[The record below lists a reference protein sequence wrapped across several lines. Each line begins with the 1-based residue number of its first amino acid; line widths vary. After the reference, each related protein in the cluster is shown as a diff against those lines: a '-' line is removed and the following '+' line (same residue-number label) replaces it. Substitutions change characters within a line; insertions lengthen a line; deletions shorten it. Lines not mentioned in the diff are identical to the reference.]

1 MTRKRRILHT
11 AVLILGLSLAQGAT
25 ADSNAKANDPGAF
38 IEKLAGQAIK
48 VLSAPNGSMH
58 DRESKFRD
66 LLRDDFAMDQI
77 GQFVAGSH
85 WRRMS
90 PAQRDAYQKLFA
102 EWVLKTYSVRLGGYS
117 GERFQVIKSTPAG
130 EKDVIVYT
138 RINKSGGDGFN
149 ANWRVRQ
156 TGDRYKIID
165 IYVEGVSM
173 VITQRSE
180 FDSIFKRHGVDGM
193 IQILRDKVAKLST
206 QS

>member
-1 MTRKRRILHT
+1 
-11 AVLILGLSLAQGAT
+11 
-25 ADSNAKANDPGAF
+25 
-38 IEKLAGQAIK
+38 
-48 VLSAPNGSMH
+48 
-58 DRESKFRD
+58 
-66 LLRDDFAMDQI
+66 
-77 GQFVAGSH
+77 
-85 WRRMS
+85 MS

-165 IYVEGVSM
+165 INVEGVSK
-173 VITQRSE
+173 VFTQRSE
-180 FDSIFKRHGVDGM
+180 IVSNCKRHGVDGM